1 MASGTRRHPIG
12 RRRDGGD
19 TLTEASGVPETPAA
33 ASLVFG
39 EQLPLAEAF
48 VRILADSGI
57 SRGLIGPRE
66 APRLWDRHVL
76 NCAVVHL
83 LVPRLDR
90 PQRVIDVGSG
100 AGLPG
105 LALAIARPDLE
116 LHLVEPLAR
125 RTAWL
130 SETVAELGLANVTI
144 HTARAE
150 GVWGELDAPW
160 VTARAVAGI
169 VQLAEWTLPLLSD
182 GGSLLALKGSKAR
195 QELEDSLDAL
205 QRLGVTDAAIEE
217 VGGDVLAEPTTV
229 LRLTVAHAVDGR
241 TFKRKSPS
249 SSGSAR
255 RRSDRPRRGQSGASR
270 SAGRR
275 PGGDEVDSAPAE
287 LRDAGRARGGS
298 GPVRAP
304 GGRGREPGGPGSTTL
319 GDTAGPDRPTAA
331 TPGGRSGRA
340 SGHNSGRAGG
350 AGDGGRRGG
359 AS

>member
-1 MASGTRRHPIG
+1 MSEVA
-12 RRRDGGD
+12 
-19 TLTEASGVPETPAA
+19 VPPTPPVARQ
-33 ASLVFG
+33 VFG
-39 EQLPLAEAF
+39 NQIDLAEHF
-48 VRILADSGI
+48 VALLADTGI

-83 LVPRLDR
+83 LIPPTGS
-90 PQRVIDVGSG
+90 PQRVVDVGSG

-105 LALAIARPDLE
+105 LALAIARTDLDV
-116 LHLVEPLAR
+116 HLVEPLAR

-130 SETVAELGLANVTI
+130 SEVTAELGLGNVTV

-150 GVWGELDAPW
+150 TMWGRLTAPW

-195 QELEDSLDAL
+195 MELEENLATL

-229 LRLTVAHAVDGR
+229 LRLTVAEAVDRRRFERR
-241 TFKRKSPS
+241 TPS

-255 RRSDRPRRGQSGASR
+255 RRTDRRGGGRAADVDQERDRSR
-270 SAGRR
+270 SGGRPGARGR
-275 PGGDEVDSAPAE
+275 PGG
-287 LRDAGRARGGS
+287 
-298 GPVRAP
+298 
-304 GGRGREPGGPGSTTL
+304 ST
-319 GDTAGPDRPTAA
+319 P
-331 TPGGRSGRA
+331 RS
-340 SGHNSGRAGG
+340 
-350 AGDGGRRGG
+350 DGQ
-359 AS
+359 